1 MKVNVDQLR
10 TFVTVVESGGIHRA
24 VARLHLSQPA
34 ASRQISA
41 LEAALGVPLFD
52 RIGRHLRLTAE
63 GEGLL
68 RLSRRLLEDVETF
81 NARAAALKKGEAGI
95 LRVAATP
102 QVIENTLANFL
113 GRYRRRYPGIE
124 VQLVEEGGVAM
135 PRRLELGD
143 VHLAL
148 MAVDDDRFR
157 IRPLYPVRGVAVV
170 ANDHKFSRRR
180 TIEVAE
186 LADEPLL
193 LLRNEFA
200 SRDWFE
206 TACRVARIRP
216 RVLLESGAPHTA
228 IALAGAGYGIAVVP
242 STVVI
247 PVGRVRGIPLLQR
260 GAAVGRWLRVAW
272 QPERF
277 LSVYGEQFV
286 EDLCRHCQRE
296 YPGREF
302 NRRAP
307 ALPRPHLIAPSRGLT
322 SPARGEGASGK
333 ERRHGSRRIISP
345 GRRGTF
351 GSVTQKP

>member
-1 MKVNVDQLR
+1 MKTNLDQLR

-41 LEAALGVPLFD
+41 LEATLGVPLFD
-52 RIGRHLRLTAE
+52 RIGRHLKLTAE

-68 RLSRRLLEDVETF
+68 RLSRRLLGEVKGFDE
-81 NARAAALKKGEAGI
+81 RAAMLKKGETGI

-102 QVIENTLANFL
+102 MVIENTLAAFL
-113 GRYRRRYPGIE
+113 GRYRRRHSGIE

-157 IRPLYPVRGVAVV
+157 VRPLYPVRGIAVV
-170 ANDHKFSRRR
+170 STDHKFSRHR
-180 TIEVAE
+180 TIEAAE

-193 LLRNEFA
+193 LLRSEFA

-216 RVLLESGAPHTA
+216 RVLIESSAPHTA
-228 IALAGAGYGIAVVP
+228 IALASAGYGIAVVP

-247 PVGRVRGIPLLQR
+247 PGRQVRGIPLLQR

-277 LSVYGEQFV
+277 LSAYADRFINE
-286 EDLCRHCQRE
+286 LSTHCQRE
-296 YPGREF
+296 YPGREY

-307 ALPRPHLIAPSRGLT
+307 LLPRPSDD
-322 SPARGEGASGK
+322 
-333 ERRHGSRRIISP
+333 
-345 GRRGTF
+345 
-351 GSVTQKP
+351 

>member
-1 MKVNVDQLR
+1 MKVNLDQLR
-10 TFVTVVESGGIHRA
+10 TFIAVVEAGGIHRA
-24 VARLHLSQPA
+24 VARLHLSEPA

-41 LEAALGVPLFD
+41 LEAALGLPLFD
-52 RIGRHLRLTAE
+52 RVGRRLTLTAA

-68 RLSRRLLEDVETF
+68 RHSRRLLGEVEIF
-81 NARAAALKKGEAGI
+81 GERAAALKQGDTGI

-102 QVIENTLANFL
+102 QVIENTLAKFL

-124 VQLVEEGGVAM
+124 VHLVEEGGVAM
-135 PRRLELGD
+135 PRRLESGD

-157 IRPLYPVRGVAVV
+157 IRLLYPVRGVAVV
-170 ANDHKFSRRR
+170 ASDHKFGRRR
-180 TIEVAE
+180 AIEVAE

-193 LLRNEFA
+193 LLRSEFA

-206 TACRVARIRP
+206 TACRLARIRP
-216 RVLLESGAPHTA
+216 RVLIESGAPHTA
-228 IALAGAGYGIAVVP
+228 VALAAAGYGVAVVP

-247 PVGRVRGIPLLQR
+247 PAGRLRGIPLVQR

-272 QPERF
+272 QPQRF
-277 LSVYGEQFV
+277 LSVYAEKFIA
-286 EDLCRHCQRE
+286 ELWRHCQRE

-307 ALPRPHLIAPSRGLT
+307 ALPRP
-322 SPARGEGASGK
+322 K
-333 ERRHGSRRIISP
+333 EP
-345 GRRGTF
+345 M
-351 GSVTQKP
+351 Q